1 MKRIRIKFV
10 DFATDFSPEDNEF
23 TNILREK
30 YDVEIV
36 DTNPEYVFHSS
47 FGSNYLKYDCIRIFY
62 TGECITPDFNLT
74 DYALAFDRITLGDR
88 YLRMPLYR
96 LFQYRKKYD
105 MLFDRP
111 NFDSIDKS
119 KEFCNFV
126 VSNCFADDIRLKI
139 YEALSRYKK
148 VNSGGRFRNNVG
160 GPVPDKFEFQR
171 KHKFSIAFENGVYD
185 GYATEKIVDAFAAGT
200 VPIYLGDPR
209 IHLDF
214 NENSFINGHRFG
226 SLEDIVKRV
235 EQLDNDDEKYLEM
248 LNANPIIED
257 QRSNDD
263 LRSFLFNIF
272 DQDKESA
279 KRRPNSSFSKD
290 QEAFIRRYMKIDR
303 AVFRRIRLV
312 KKKLYRIVNK
322 AN

>member
-1 MKRIRIKFV
+1 MKKIRIKFV
-10 DFATDFSPEDNEF
+10 DFATDFNTKDNEF
-23 TNILREK
+23 TKILEEK
-30 YDVEIV
+30 YNVEIV
-36 DTNPEYVFHSS
+36 DKNPEYVFHSS
-47 FGSNYLKYDCIRIFY
+47 FGNNYLNYDCIRIFY

-74 DYALAFDRITLGDR
+74 DYALAFDRISFGDR

-111 NFDSIDKS
+111 KTDSIDKS

-171 KHKFSIAFENGVYD
+171 KHKFSIAFENGIYD

-200 VPIYLGDPR
+200 IPIYLGDPR

-214 NENSFINGHRFG
+214 NEESFINGHRF
-226 SLEDIVKRV
+226 SCLED
-235 EQLDNDDEKYLEM
+235 
-248 LNANPIIED
+248 
-257 QRSNDD
+257 
-263 LRSFLFNIF
+263 
-272 DQDKESA
+272 
-279 KRRPNSSFSKD
+279 
-290 QEAFIRRYMKIDR
+290 
-303 AVFRRIRLV
+303 LV
-312 KKKLYRIVNK
+312 KKSKKSTMMMISILRCLMQIR
-322 AN
+322 